1 MTMKD
6 LISKAMQ
13 EKIISIQDLTQ
24 DSRNFNKGTDKGA
37 RLMRKSF
44 KKFGAGRS
52 ILVDKDG
59 NIIAGNKSTEA
70 AKEAGIKKVRV
81 IETDGTE
88 LIAVKRTDVSL
99 DSKEG
104 RELALA
110 DNAATYHNLNWDVEQ
125 LQNIS
130 TDFADFDTTE
140 WDIEIPEIGVEQPAF
155 GETLQPRTTETYT
168 QTTQNSEQPQKQY
181 TNAVEDDFNEEEQPK
196 EGRVKRGEVW
206 QLGEHRLMCGDS
218 TDADCVGRLMNGIM
232 ADCVLTDPPFG
243 NNVGYGRG
251 QLGVRTIMNDADT
264 KVLTSFFEPLDS
276 VLKKDTHCLVWV
288 QWRTFADLEKAFG
301 KYKLRTVVIWDKKQA
316 GLSGGGFAEQYEMLC
331 VFIKGNAT
339 QNYYSGNVW
348 QVSREHDK
356 REESEHPHKK
366 PIEVLARALDL
377 CSKKSDVVLGLFG
390 GSGSTLIACEQLGRK
405 CYMMELDP
413 HYASV
418 IVNRWEKFTGKEAVK
433 L

>member
-1 MTMKD
+1 
-6 LISKAMQ
+6 MQ
-13 EKIISIQDLTQ
+13 EKVISIQDLTQ
-24 DSRNFNKGTDKGA
+24 DSKNFNKGTDKGA
-37 RLMRKSF
+37 KLMRKSF

-52 ILVDKDG
+52 VLIDKD
-59 NIIAGNKSTEA
+59 NRIIAGNKSTEA
-70 AKEAGIKKVRV
+70 AAESGIKKVRV

-110 DNAATYHNLNWDVEQ
+110 DNAATYHNLDWDIEQ

-140 WDIEIPEIGVEQPAF
+140 WDIEIPEIDVEQPVF
-155 GETLQPRTTETYT
+155 GEPSLQPQPSETYAQTT
-168 QTTQNSEQPQKQY
+168 QTTTEQPQKQY
-181 TNAVEDDFNEEEQPK
+181 VNAVEDDFNEEEQPK
-196 EGRVKRGEVW
+196 EERVKRGEVW
-206 QLGEHRLMCGDS
+206 QLGGHRLMCGDS
-218 TDADCVGRLMNGIM
+218 TSIVDVQRLMDGMM

-264 KVLTSFFEPLDS
+264 KVLTSFFAPLDS
-276 VLKKDTHCLVWV
+276 ALKKDSHCLVWV
-288 QWRTFADLEKAFG
+288 QWRTFSELEKAFE

-331 VFIKGNAT
+331 VFIKGYAT

-377 CSKKSDVVLGLFG
+377 CSQVGGVILDLFG
-390 GSGSTLIACEQLGRK
+390 GSGSTLIACEQLRRK

-418 IVNRWEKFTGKEAVK
+418 IVSRWEKFTGKEAVK
-433 L
+433 VC